1 MGALTP
7 MAGFVSGYA
16 LVLLGLAWAIDRLG
30 ARSAVRS
37 ARWRTGSFVY
47 HEDHDAWKCHEDQ
60 WLWPASF
67 DPDKRV
73 VRYQGQHAIC
83 GRCPAK
89 SECSPTPGPRE
100 ITRQVDP
107 WPHSEAGRFH
117 RGIALVVAGAAAFLV
132 GATLAGVL
140 VGGDPSAIDLVAL
153 VSTLVV
159 VLLGGIP
166 LARHLWSTPSGFPES
181 FAVEASSD
189 APGVPDE
196 ETVAEVVDRYATRW
210 SGDPRPGQARS

>member
-1 MGALTP
+1 MGPLTP
-7 MAGFVSGYA
+7 TVGFICGYA
-16 LVLLGLAWAIDRLG
+16 VVLLAVAWAIDRLG
-30 ARSAVRS
+30 AGSAVRS
-37 ARWRTGSFVY
+37 ARWRTGRFVY

-73 VRYQGQHAIC
+73 VRYEGQHAIC

-100 ITRQVDP
+100 ITRAVDP

-117 RGIALVVAGAAAFLV
+117 RGIALVVALAAAFLTAATLV
-132 GATLAGVL
+132 GALT
-140 VGGDPSAIDLVAL
+140 GDPTVTDLVCLLA
-153 VSTLVV
+153 TLVV
-159 VLLGGIP
+159 VGLATVP
-166 LARHLWSTPSGFPES
+166 LARHLWSTPSGFPED
-181 FAVEASSD
+181 FAVEPSSQ

-196 ETVAEVVDRYATRW
+196 ESVQRVVDRYATRW
-210 SGDPRPGQARS
+210 ASRSRPGGS